1 MATRKIRT
9 TTWDPIDYLKT
20 ERDIVGYLEAALED
34 GHPSVITA
42 ALGDVARV
50 RGMSTIARK
59 AGLSRESLYK
69 ALAPDGNPRLSTILS
84 VLSALGLTLRVDL
97 KSSPHHAEPM
107 AVRERSAP
115 YRGSVTRS
123 RSKKEKSVS
132 KQIRSRRER

>member
-42 ALGDVARV
+42 ALGDVARA

-69 ALAPDGNPRLSTILS
+69 ALAPDGNPQLSTILS
-84 VLSALGLTLRVDL
+84 VLSALGLTLRVESE
-97 KSSPHHAEPM
+97 SSPQHAEPM
-107 AVRERSAP
+107 TVREHSTP
-115 YRGSVTRS
+115 YIGSVTRS
-123 RSKKEKSVS
+123 PSRKENKISKRFRPGRK
-132 KQIRSRRER
+132 R